1 MKFANPKTDFTF
13 KRLFGNEHRKN
24 LTIDFLNSLLERKQG
39 NLITHITFCDNA
51 NIPIAETE
59 KVTYLDIS
67 CTDQSDHHFIIEMQV
82 AKEASF
88 LQRSQYYA
96 AFALSNQL
104 KKGDLYNK
112 LQPVIFVGIMNKL
125 LFSKN
130 KNAVSHH
137 LICDMNTHEQS
148 LKHLEFHYVELNNF
162 NKKLDQLETNI
173 DKWLYFFKKADSLE
187 TIPQQFESS
196 KEFKEAFQV
205 LEQSL
210 WSSAEIKAYHKS
222 LDAMNRDIRLQE
234 GIFEEGEMKGEIKGL
249 QKARLDVARNLLK
262 MNVDITII
270 SQSTSLSIEQIN
282 DIAKQLKNK
291 SHKE

>member
-24 LTIDFLNSLLERKQG
+24 LTIDFLNNLLERKQG
-39 NLITHITFCDNA
+39 NLITQITFCDNA
-51 NIPIAETE
+51 NIPTAETE

-82 AKEASF
+82 AKEAAF

-104 KKGDLYNK
+104 KKGDFYNQ
-112 LQPVIFVGIMNKL
+112 LQPVIFVGIMNNL

-130 KNAVSHH
+130 KKAVSHH
-137 LICDMNTHEQS
+137 LICDMDTQEQS

-162 NKKLDQLETNI
+162 NKKLDQLKTNI
-173 DKWLYFFKKADSLE
+173 DKWLYFLKKADSLE
-187 TIPQQFESS
+187 TVPQEFADS

-205 LEQSL
+205 LQQTL
-210 WSSAEIKAYHKS
+210 WTPAEKKAYLKS
-222 LDAMNRDIRLQE
+222 LDEINRDIRLQE
-234 GIFEEGEMKGEIKGL
+234 GMIEEGR
-249 QKARLDVARNLLK
+249 QKEKENIAINLLK
-262 MNVDITII
+262 MKLDSSII
-270 SQSTSLSIEQIN
+270 AQSTGLSIEQIN
-282 DIAKQLKNK
+282 EISQELKNK
-291 SHKE
+291 IHKE

>member
-24 LTIDFLNSLLERKQG
+24 LTIDFLNNLLERKQG

-51 NIPIAETE
+51 NIPTAETE

-67 CTDQSDHHFIIEMQV
+67 CIDQLQHNFIIEMQV
-82 AKEASF
+82 AKEAAF

-112 LQPVIFVGIMNKL
+112 LKPVIFVGIMNNI

-130 KNAVSHH
+130 KKAVSHH
-137 LICDMNTHEQS
+137 LICDMDTQEQS

-162 NKKLDQLETNI
+162 NKKVDKLESNI
-173 DKWLYFFKKADSLE
+173 DKWLYFLKKADSLE
-187 TIPQQFESS
+187 TIPQQFASS
-196 KEFKEAFQV
+196 IEFKEAFHV

-210 WSSAEIKAYHKS
+210 WTAAEKKAYLKS
-222 LDAMNRDIRLQE
+222 LDAINRDFRLQE
-234 GIFEEGEMKGEIKGL
+234 GMIEEGE
-249 QKARLDVARNLLK
+249 QKKAEAVAINLLK
-262 MNVDITII
+262 MGISPEII
-270 SQSTSLSIEQIN
+270 AQGTELSIEQIN
-282 DIAKQLKNK
+282 DISQQLKNK
-291 SHKE
+291 SQK

>member
-24 LTIDFLNSLLERKQG
+24 LTIDFLNNLLERKTG

-51 NIPIAETE
+51 NIPTAETE

-67 CTDQSDHHFIIEMQV
+67 CVDQLEHHFIIEMQV

-112 LQPVIFVGIMNKL
+112 LQPVIFIGIMNEL

-130 KNAVSHH
+130 KNAISHH
-137 LICDMNTHEQS
+137 LICDMHTHEQS

-162 NKKLDQLETNI
+162 HKKLHQLDSNI
-173 DKWLYFFKKADSLE
+173 DKWLYFLKKADSLE
-187 TIPQQFESS
+187 TIPQEFASS
-196 KEFKEAFQV
+196 KEFKEAFHV

-210 WSSAEIKAYHKS
+210 WTSAEKKAYLKS
-222 LDAMNRDIRLQE
+222 LDAINRDFRLQE
-234 GIFEEGEMKGEIKGL
+234 GMIEAGVQKGKE
-249 QKARLDVARNLLK
+249 DVAINLLK
-262 MNVDITII
+262 MNIDTAII
-270 SQSTSLSIEQIN
+270 SQSTGLSIEQIN
-282 DIAKQLKNK
+282 EISQELKNK
-291 SHKE
+291 FKKE